1 MTSYQVQPHEDVVS
15 FPREDSIWDR
25 IRRHRWF
32 LITVVV
38 PTLLAIVY
46 YGLIAS
52 DIYVS
57 ESRFVIKSPDR
68 KQAQLSTLANL
79 IQTTGLSAGQEQTNE
94 VIDYLRSR
102 NALADLSK
110 QVDVVAVFTNPQ
122 ADGFS
127 RFPGIWSDRSNENL
141 HRYYDKMVDIHIDHD
156 TSNAVLEVK
165 AFQARDAYRLN
176 ESLLKLSET
185 LVNRLNARAS
195 SRAIAEAQE
204 RAKIAENRVR
214 AARVELARYRNSS
227 QLLDPEQQGKGV
239 LEISNAL
246 IARRASLQAQ
256 LATIAQAAPSNPA
269 LPALRQ
275 QIAALTAQIEAQN
288 SRAVG
293 GSSGIASKLSGYEAL
308 AVEQEFATEMLTAAS
323 ASLEQA
329 RADALRQ
336 KFYLERIVEPNVPD
350 KAMLPSRLKQILTV
364 LGVSL
369 CLYLVGWMLIVGI
382 LEHAPEDR

>member
-1 MTSYQVQPHEDVVS
+1 MTSYQVQPHQDAVS
-15 FPREDSIWDR
+15 LPRKDSIWDR
-25 IRRHRWF
+25 VRRHRWF
-32 LITVVV
+32 LITVGL
-38 PTLLAIVY
+38 PTLLAILY

-68 KQAQLSTLANL
+68 KQAQLSSLANL

-102 NALADLSK
+102 NALVDLSK
-110 QVDVVAVFTNPQ
+110 QVDVLAVFTNPQ
-122 ADGFS
+122 ADGLS
-127 RFPGIWSDRSNENL
+127 KFPGIWSDRSSESL
-141 HRYYDKMVDIHIDHD
+141 HRYYGKMVDIHIDHD
-156 TSNAVLEVK
+156 TSNAVLQVK
-165 AFQARDAYRLN
+165 AFQPRDAYRLN
-176 ESLLKLSET
+176 ESLLKLSEA

-195 SRAIAEAQE
+195 SRAITEAQE
-204 RAKIAENRVR
+204 RVKTAEDRVR
-214 AARVELARYRNSS
+214 AARIELAGYRNSS

-256 LATIAQAAPSNPA
+256 LATIVRAAPSNPA

-275 QIAALTAQIEAQN
+275 QIAALTAQIAAQE

-308 AVEQEFATEMLTAAS
+308 EVEQKFATEMLTAAS

-350 KAMLPSRLKQILTV
+350 QAMLPSRLKQILTV